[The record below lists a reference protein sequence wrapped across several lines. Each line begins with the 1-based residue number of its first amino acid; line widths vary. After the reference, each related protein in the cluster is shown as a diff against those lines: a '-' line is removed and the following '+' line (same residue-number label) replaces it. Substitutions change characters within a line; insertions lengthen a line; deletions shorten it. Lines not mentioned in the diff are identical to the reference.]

1 MRRRMGNRTLKIMVV
16 VVVLAAGFVL
26 RVTYEQVFNPST
38 PALAQE
44 DQYDCASFGSQE
56 SAQSE
61 LERDPRDPNNLDPDG
76 NGQACDDY
84 DYGSTSTNSASPTSS
99 ASPTTTSSP
108 ESTAGSPQSSPSPDS
123 DSSPTSSA
131 SPSSAASPSSDA
143 SASPQAEEQDDQ
155 SERRRDDDLMKS
167 GGPDDGPVPL
177 MPNGSCPVEFPTR
190 HNGLCHP

>member
-1 MRRRMGNRTLKIMVV
+1 MRRRMGDRTLKIMVV
-16 VVVLAAGFVL
+16 VLVLAAGFVS

-99 ASPTTTSSP
+99 ASPTTTSSSP
-108 ESTAGSPQSSPSPDS
+108 ESTTGSPQSSPSPDS
-123 DSSPTSSA
+123 DSSPTIS
-131 SPSSAASPSSDA
+131 ASPSSDA
-143 SASPQAEEQDDQ
+143 SASPQADEQDDQ

-167 GGPDDGPVPL
+167 GGPVDGSVPL
-177 MPNGSCPVEFPTR
+177 MPDGNCPVEFPMR
-190 HNGLCHP
+190 HNGLCYP

>member
-1 MRRRMGNRTLKIMVV
+1 MGDRTLKIVV
-16 VVVLAAGFVL
+16 VVLVLAAGFVS
-26 RVTYEQVFNPST
+26 RVTYEQVINPST

-108 ESTAGSPQSSPSPDS
+108 ESTIGSPQSSPSPDS

-131 SPSSAASPSSDA
+131 SPSSDA
-143 SASPQAEEQDDQ
+143 SASPQADEQDDQ
-155 SERRRDDDLMKS
+155 SERRRDDDLMRS
-167 GGPDDGPVPL
+167 GGPADGPVPL
-177 MPNGSCPVEFPTR
+177 MPDGSCPVEFPTI
-190 HNGLCHP
+190 HNGLCYP